1 MSYNLLNKQNYK
13 QLIYD
18 KIQMILE
25 TTPSNSST
33 LELLYNKICD
43 IEDNETQNLLY
54 NNIIQSFISEY
65 IIYYIPTTDLYI
77 EYFDNDY
84 KIVST
89 NDILHFI
96 LNKLTE
102 THQLTTN
109 IKYNV
114 KSKILKKIKE
124 NNISTN
130 IPNTETLQNILSY
143 LYPNLFH
150 HRNYAKYF
158 LVTLGDILLRKTD
171 CFYFISSTMKSFI
184 QKINTTFSMYFNTI
198 NLFNYYKFKYSEHDT
213 EKCRI
218 IKTTNINLEYFK
230 PDEKFFINLICI
242 SMHYSNR
249 YNSGDNYLNQII
261 HSNIKNDVL
270 MIKNTSKETFIQQF
284 INKYLYTREGEKIQE
299 KDMIF
304 LWKSYLK
311 SNGIINVFKK
321 NTDIIEY
328 ISKNIPFE
336 NGSFI
341 HTASMNLPFVDLFK
355 CFWEENIYEDKSSYG
370 YEISELYMIFIEK
383 YGMSVITEQNI
394 IDIIQFYYTNY
405 LIIDKK
411 HIPGISCKLWNK
423 NEHIEKFIF
432 SNDEHLKNI
441 DVNELY
447 SLYGEYYK
455 HNKIVSKH
463 YFIHYYHYL
472 RELIIK

>member
-1 MSYNLLNKQNYK
+1 MSYTLTNKPNYK

-25 TTPSNSST
+25 TTPSTSNT
-33 LELLYNKICD
+33 LEILYNKICE
-43 IEDNETQNLLY
+43 IEDNEVQNILY
-54 NNIIQSFISEY
+54 NNIIQNFISEY
-65 IIYYIPTTDLYI
+65 TIYYISTTDLYV
-77 EYFDNDY
+77 EYFNNDY
-84 KIVST
+84 TIVST

-114 KSKILKKIKE
+114 KSKILKKIKD
-124 NNISTN
+124 NNISNN
-130 IPNTETLQNILSY
+130 IPNTETLQSILDY
-143 LYPNLFH
+143 LYPNLFSN
-150 HRNYAKYF
+150 RNYAKYF

-171 CFYFISSTMKSFI
+171 YVYFLSSTMKSFI

-198 NLFNYYKFKYSEHDT
+198 NLFNYYKFKYAEHET

-218 IKTTNINLEYFK
+218 IKTNNINLEYFK

-249 YNSGDNYLNQII
+249 YNNGDNYLNEMI

-270 MIKNTSKETFIQQF
+270 MIKNTTKEMFIQQF
-284 INKYLYTREGEKIQE
+284 TNKYLYKREGEKIQE

-321 NTDIIEY
+321 NTEIIEY
-328 ISKNIPFE
+328 ISKIIQFE
-336 NGSFI
+336 NGYFI

-355 CFWEENIYEDKSSYG
+355 HFWDENIYDDNTSYG

-383 YGMSVITEQNI
+383 YGMSLITEQNI
-394 IDIIQFYYTNY
+394 IDIIQFYYPNY
-405 LIIDKK
+405 SILDKK
-411 HIPGISCKLWNK
+411 RIPSVSCILWKK
-423 NEHIEKFIF
+423 NEDIETFIF

-455 HNKIVSKH
+455 HIKIVSKQ
-463 YFIHYYHYL
+463 YFIHYNQYL